1 MKKRFVYS
9 LSFISLSILSLP
21 LFATTSNTTQ
31 VAEAIPHLVQETQH
45 AKSAK
50 RVLATYLR
58 NHYKKFA
65 IDDALS
71 QKVYDRFLRNLDF
84 NKNFFLASDIVNFS
98 QYANNFDDALQQGNL
113 TPAYAIYQ
121 TSLER
126 RENRFNYAISL
137 LDKKYDFAKADDKFF
152 YDREKV
158 EWAKDEVEMNEVWRQ
173 RVKYDLLN
181 LKLADKTPDE
191 AKDILKKRYERNI
204 KRLYQTNSEDVFQ
217 SAMNAF
223 SRSIEAHTSYLSP
236 RNAERFQ
243 MQMNLSFEGIGASL
257 QVEDEHTVV
266 RKIIA
271 GGPADKSGKLKPEDK
286 IVGVGQADGEIVDVI
301 GWCLDEV
308 VELIKGPKGTIV
320 RLQVLKGD
328 SDAKKYELIQFT
340 RDKVKLEDQQAQSK
354 VYIPESTLGE
364 NAPLGVI
371 EIPSFYNGLTGHVR
385 KLIDE
390 LKTQNVSGIIIDL
403 RGNGGGSLNESRTLT
418 GLFIDSGPVVQVR
431 SGNGRVD
438 IERDSDGV
446 IHYDGPLTVLVDRY
460 SASASEIF
468 AAAMQDYNRAIVIG
482 EQTFGKGTVQRHK
495 GLGRYYDMNE
505 NPLGSIQF
513 TTAKFYRISGGSTQ
527 HVGVIPDILYPSAV
541 VPEEWGE
548 SQEENALPYDKIN
561 RANYTTFSDTQ
572 NAIDILTAKHNKRVL
587 QNPEFA
593 YIFADIAEYQVN
605 KDKKFISLVESERLA
620 EQDESKVKRL
630 SRTNER
636 LERKGL
642 EPVKSMDD
650 LPEDALDIDP
660 FLDEAANIT
669 YDLIATGKFAINSKK
684 S

>member
-21 LFATTSNTTQ
+21 LFATTSNSTQ
-31 VAEAIPHLVQETQH
+31 VAEALPHLVQEAQH

-71 QKVYDRFLRNLDF
+71 QKVYERFLRNLDF

-98 QYANNFDDALQQGNL
+98 QYAKNFDDALQQGDL
-113 TPAYAIYQ
+113 APAYDIYQ

-126 RENRFNYAISL
+126 RKNRFNYAISL

-181 LKLADKTPDE
+181 LKLADKSPDE

-217 SAMNAF
+217 SVMNAF

-286 IVGVGQADGEIVDVI
+286 IVGVGQADGEIVDVV
-301 GWCLDEV
+301 GWRLDEV

-371 EIPSFYNGLTGHVR
+371 QIPSFYNGLTGHVR
-385 KLIDE
+385 NLIDD

-527 HVGVIPDILYPSAV
+527 HIGVIPDILYPSAV

-636 LERKGL
+636 LARKGL

-669 YDLIATGKFAINSKK
+669 YDLIATGKFAINSKNP
-684 S
+684 

>member
-1 MKKRFVYS
+1 
-9 LSFISLSILSLP
+9 
-21 LFATTSNTTQ
+21 
-31 VAEAIPHLVQETQH
+31 
-45 AKSAK
+45 
-50 RVLATYLR
+50 
-58 NHYKKFA
+58 
-65 IDDALS
+65 
-71 QKVYDRFLRNLDF
+71 
-84 NKNFFLASDIVNFS
+84 
-98 QYANNFDDALQQGNL
+98 
-113 TPAYAIYQ
+113 
-121 TSLER
+121 
-126 RENRFNYAISL
+126 
-137 LDKKYDFAKADDKFF
+137 
-152 YDREKV
+152 
-158 EWAKDEVEMNEVWRQ
+158 
-173 RVKYDLLN
+173 
-181 LKLADKTPDE
+181 
-191 AKDILKKRYERNI
+191 
-204 KRLYQTNSEDVFQ
+204 
-217 SAMNAF
+217 MNAF

-286 IVGVGQADGEIVDVI
+286 IVGVGQADGEIVDVV
-301 GWCLDEV
+301 GWRLDEV

-354 VYIPESTLGE
+354 VYTPESTLGDS
-364 NAPLGVI
+364 APLGVI

-385 KLIDE
+385 TLIDE
-390 LKTQNVSGIIIDL
+390 LKTQDVKGIIIDL

-527 HVGVIPDILYPSAV
+527 HIGVVPDILYPSAV
-541 VPEEWGE
+541 IPEEWGE

-593 YIFADIAEYQVN
+593 YIFADIAEFQIN
-605 KDKKFISLVESERLA
+605 KDKKFISLVEAERLE
-620 EQDESKVKRL
+620 EQDENKEKRL
-630 SRTNER
+630 TRTNER
-636 LERKGL
+636 LQRKGL
-642 EPVKSMDD
+642 EPIKSMDD

>member
-31 VAEAIPHLVQETQH
+31 VAEAIPHLVQEAQH

-84 NKNFFLASDIVNFS
+84 NKNFFLASDIANFA

-113 TPAYAIYQ
+113 APAYAIYQ

-126 RENRFNYAISL
+126 RENRLNYAISL
-137 LDKKYDFAKADDKFF
+137 LEKKYDFAKADDKFF

-217 SAMNAF
+217 SVMNAF

-286 IVGVGQADGEIVDVI
+286 IVGVGQADGEIVDVV
-301 GWCLDEV
+301 GWRLDEV

-403 RGNGGGSLNESRTLT
+403 RGN
-418 GLFIDSGPVVQVR
+418 
-431 SGNGRVD
+431 
-438 IERDSDGV
+438 
-446 IHYDGPLTVLVDRY
+446 
-460 SASASEIF
+460 
-468 AAAMQDYNRAIVIG
+468 
-482 EQTFGKGTVQRHK
+482 
-495 GLGRYYDMNE
+495 
-505 NPLGSIQF
+505 
-513 TTAKFYRISGGSTQ
+513 
-527 HVGVIPDILYPSAV
+527 
-541 VPEEWGE
+541 
-548 SQEENALPYDKIN
+548 
-561 RANYTTFSDTQ
+561 
-572 NAIDILTAKHNKRVL
+572 
-587 QNPEFA
+587 
-593 YIFADIAEYQVN
+593 
-605 KDKKFISLVESERLA
+605 
-620 EQDESKVKRL
+620 
-630 SRTNER
+630 
-636 LERKGL
+636 
-642 EPVKSMDD
+642 
-650 LPEDALDIDP
+650 
-660 FLDEAANIT
+660 
-669 YDLIATGKFAINSKK
+669 
-684 S
+684 

>member
-31 VAEAIPHLVQETQH
+31 VTEALPHLVQEAQH

-71 QKVYDRFLRNLDF
+71 QKVYERFLRNLDF

-98 QYANNFDDALQQGNL
+98 QYAKNFDDALQQGDL
-113 TPAYAIYQ
+113 APAYDIYQ

-126 RENRFNYAISL
+126 RKNRFNYAISL

-181 LKLADKTPDE
+181 LKLADKSPDE

-217 SAMNAF
+217 SVMNAF

-286 IVGVGQADGEIVDVI
+286 IVGVGQADGEIVDVV
-301 GWCLDEV
+301 GWRLDEV

-371 EIPSFYNGLTGHVR
+371 QIPSFYNGLTGHVR
-385 KLIDE
+385 NLIDD

-527 HVGVIPDILYPSAV
+527 HIGVIPDILYPSAV

-636 LERKGL
+636 LARKGL

-669 YDLIATGKFAINSKK
+669 YDLIATGKFAINSKNP
-684 S
+684 

>member
-1 MKKRFVYS
+1 
-9 LSFISLSILSLP
+9 
-21 LFATTSNTTQ
+21 
-31 VAEAIPHLVQETQH
+31 
-45 AKSAK
+45 
-50 RVLATYLR
+50 
-58 NHYKKFA
+58 
-65 IDDALS
+65 
-71 QKVYDRFLRNLDF
+71 
-84 NKNFFLASDIVNFS
+84 
-98 QYANNFDDALQQGNL
+98 
-113 TPAYAIYQ
+113 
-121 TSLER
+121 
-126 RENRFNYAISL
+126 
-137 LDKKYDFAKADDKFF
+137 
-152 YDREKV
+152 
-158 EWAKDEVEMNEVWRQ
+158 
-173 RVKYDLLN
+173 
-181 LKLADKTPDE
+181 
-191 AKDILKKRYERNI
+191 
-204 KRLYQTNSEDVFQ
+204 EDVFQ
-217 SAMNAF
+217 SVMNAF

-286 IVGVGQADGEIVDVI
+286 IVGVGQADGEIVDVV
-301 GWCLDEV
+301 GWRLDEV

-482 EQTFGKGTVQRHK
+482 EQTFGKGTV
-495 GLGRYYDMNE
+495 
-505 NPLGSIQF
+505 
-513 TTAKFYRISGGSTQ
+513 
-527 HVGVIPDILYPSAV
+527 
-541 VPEEWGE
+541 
-548 SQEENALPYDKIN
+548 
-561 RANYTTFSDTQ
+561 
-572 NAIDILTAKHNKRVL
+572 
-587 QNPEFA
+587 
-593 YIFADIAEYQVN
+593 
-605 KDKKFISLVESERLA
+605 
-620 EQDESKVKRL
+620 
-630 SRTNER
+630 
-636 LERKGL
+636 
-642 EPVKSMDD
+642 
-650 LPEDALDIDP
+650 
-660 FLDEAANIT
+660 
-669 YDLIATGKFAINSKK
+669 
-684 S
+684 

>member
-1 MKKRFVYS
+1 MNKRFAQS
-9 LSFISLSILSLP
+9 LSVVTLSLLP
-21 LFATTSNTTQ
+21 MSVIAATSNTTPDL
-31 VAEAIPHLVQETQH
+31 EALPILSQEAQH

-50 RVLATYLR
+50 RVLNTYTR
-58 NHYKKFA
+58 NHYKKFVLN
-65 IDDALS
+65 DELS
-71 QKVYDRFLRNLDF
+71 EKVYDRFLRNLDF
-84 NKNFFLASDIVNFS
+84 NKNFFLASDIQQF
-98 QYANNFDDALQQGNL
+98 QKYATTFDDLLKKGDL
-113 TPAYAIYQ
+113 SSAYAIYQ
-121 TSLER
+121 TNLER
-126 RENRFNYAISL
+126 REARLQYAISL
-137 LDKKYDFAKADDKFF
+137 LENKYDFSKADDKFY
-152 YDREKV
+152 YDREDAQ
-158 EWAKDEVEMNEVWRQ
+158 WASTDAEMNELWRQ

-181 LKLADKTPDE
+181 LKLADKTLPE
-191 AKDILKKRYERNI
+191 AKEILKKRYQRSI

-217 SAMNAF
+217 SVMNAF

-257 QVEDEHTVV
+257 QIEDEHTVV

-286 IVGVGQADGEIVDVI
+286 IVGVGQETGEIVDVV
-301 GWCLDEV
+301 GWRLDEV
-308 VELIKGPKGTIV
+308 VELIKGPKGTTV
-320 RLQVLKGD
+320 KLQVLKGD
-328 SDAKKYELIQFT
+328 SETKKYEVIEFV

-354 VYIPESTLGE
+354 VFVPESPLGDS
-364 NAPLGVI
+364 APLGVI

-385 KLIDE
+385 SLISD
-390 LKTQNVSGIIIDL
+390 LKEDNVSGIIIDL

-431 SGNGRVD
+431 SHTGSVQ
-438 IERDSDGV
+438 IERDNDGV

-495 GLGRYYDMNE
+495 GLGRYYDLND

-513 TTAKFYRISGGSTQ
+513 TTAKFYRISGSSTQ
-527 HVGVIPDILYPSAV
+527 HIGVIPDILYPSAV

-548 SQEENALPYDKIN
+548 SQEENALPYDRIN
-561 RANYTTFSDTQ
+561 RANYTTFSNTQ
-572 NAIDILTAKHNKRVL
+572 GAIDVLTAKHNKRVM

-593 YIFADIAEYQVN
+593 YIFSDIEEYQAN
-605 KDKKFISLVESERLA
+605 KDKNYISLVEAERLA
-620 EQDESKVKRL
+620 EQQESKSKRL
-630 SRTNER
+630 ARTNER
-636 LERKGL
+636 LQRKGL
-642 EPVKSMDD
+642 EPIASMED
-650 LPEDALDIDP
+650 LPDDVLDIDP

>member
-1 MKKRFVYS
+1 MKKRFAPLLSVVS
-9 LSFISLSILSLP
+9 LSLLSMSVIAAVSESTPEIEALPILSP
-21 LFATTSNTTQ
+21 
-31 VAEAIPHLVQETQH
+31 EAQH

-50 RVLATYLR
+50 RILNTYAR
-58 NHYKKFA
+58 SHYKKFQLN
-65 IDDALS
+65 DELS
-71 QKVYDRFLRNLDF
+71 EKIFDRYLRNLDF
-84 NKNFFLASDIVNFS
+84 NKNFFLASDIQTFEK
-98 QYANNFDDALQQGNL
+98 YANTFDESLNKGDLSA
-113 TPAYAIYQ
+113 AYTIYQ
-121 TSLER
+121 VNLER
-126 RENRFNYAISL
+126 RESRLEYALSL
-137 LDKKYDFAKADDKFF
+137 LNNKYDFNQADDKFY
-152 YDREKV
+152 YDREDAQ
-158 EWAKDEVEMNEVWRQ
+158 WASTESEMNELWRQ

-181 LKLADKTPDE
+181 LKLADKTLEE
-191 AKDILKKRYERNI
+191 AKEILKKRYQRNI

-217 SAMNAF
+217 SLMNAF

-257 QVEDEHTVV
+257 QIEDEHTVV

-286 IVGVGQADGEIVDVI
+286 IVGVGQDKGEIVDVV
-301 GWCLDEV
+301 GWRLDEI
-308 VELIKGPKGTIV
+308 VELIKGPKGTSV
-320 RLQVLKGD
+320 KLQVLKGD
-328 SDAKKYELIQFT
+328 SESKKYEIIELV

-354 VYIPESTLGE
+354 VYLPESSAGDV
-364 NAPLGVI
+364 APLGVI

-385 KLIDE
+385 SLISD
-390 LKTQNVSGIIIDL
+390 LKEDNISGIIIDL

-431 SGNGRVD
+431 THTGNVQ
-438 IERDSDGV
+438 IERDNDGV

-495 GLGRYYDMNE
+495 GLGRYYDLNE

-513 TTAKFYRISGGSTQ
+513 TIAKFYRINGSSTQ
-527 HVGVIPDILYPSAV
+527 HIGVIPDILYPSAV
-541 VPEEWGE
+541 IPEEWGE
-548 SQEENALPYDKIN
+548 SQEENALPYDRIN
-561 RANYTTFSDTQ
+561 RANYTTFSNTQ
-572 NAIDILTAKHNKRVL
+572 DAIDVLTAKHNKRVM

-593 YIFADIAEYQVN
+593 YIFSDIQEYQAN
-605 KDKKFISLVESERLA
+605 KDKNYISLVESERLA
-620 EQDESKVKRL
+620 EQQESKSKRL

-636 LERKGL
+636 LLRKGL
-642 EPVKSMDD
+642 EPIVSMED
-650 LPEDALDIDP
+650 LPDDALDIDP

-669 YDLIATGKFAINSKK
+669 YDLIATGKFVINSKK

>member
-1 MKKRFVYS
+1 MNTLFVKTVGVLS
-9 LSFISLSILSLP
+9 LSLLSTSVLASIS
-21 LFATTSNTTQ
+21 NVTQ
-31 VAEAIPHLVQETQH
+31 AAEEIPVLTQEAQH

-65 IDDALS
+65 IDDSLS
-71 QKVYDRFLRNLDF
+71 QKVFNRYLRNLDF
-84 NKNFFLASDIVNFS
+84 NKNFFTASDIASFK
-98 QYANNFDDALQQGNL
+98 QYENRFDDALQQGDL
-113 TPAYAIYQ
+113 ASAYAIYQ
-121 TSLER
+121 VNLER
-126 RENRFNYAISL
+126 REARLNYAIGL
-137 LDKKYDFAKADDKFF
+137 LKHTYDFALKDDRFY
-152 YDREKV
+152 YDREDA
-158 EWAKDEVEMNEVWRQ
+158 EWAKDSAALDELWRQ

-181 LKLADKTPDE
+181 LKLADKTIEE
-191 AKDILKKRYERNI
+191 AKEILSKRYHRSI

-217 SAMNAF
+217 SVMNAF

-257 QVEDEHTVV
+257 QIEDEHTVV

-271 GGPADKSGKLKPEDK
+271 GGPADKSGQLKPEDI
-286 IVGVGQADGEIVDVI
+286 IVGVGQAEGEIVDVV
-301 GWCLDEV
+301 GWRLDEV
-308 VELIKGPKGTIV
+308 VELIKGPKGTLV

-328 SDAKKYELIQFT
+328 SETKKYELIQFM

-354 VYIPESTLGE
+354 IYPATTELGD
-364 NAPLGVI
+364 NQALGLI
-371 EIPSFYNGLTGHVR
+371 EIPSFYNGLTAHVR
-385 KLIDE
+385 ELINE
-390 LKTQNVSGIIIDL
+390 LKEQDISGIIIDL

-495 GLGRYYDMNE
+495 GLGRYYDLNE

-527 HVGVIPDILYPSAV
+527 HIGVIPDILYPSAV
-541 VPEEWGE
+541 VPAEWGE

-561 RANYTTFSDTQ
+561 RANYTTFSNTQ

-593 YIFADIAEYQVN
+593 YIFSDIEEYQIN
-605 KDKKFISLVESERLA
+605 KDKKFISLVETERLA
-620 EQDESKVKRL
+620 EQQASKQKRL
-630 SRTNER
+630 QRTNER
-636 LERKGL
+636 LVRKGL
-642 EPVKSMDD
+642 APIKSMED
-650 LPEDALDIDP
+650 LPDDALDIDP

-669 YDLIATGKFAINSKK
+669 YDLIATGKFAVTTK
-684 S
+684 